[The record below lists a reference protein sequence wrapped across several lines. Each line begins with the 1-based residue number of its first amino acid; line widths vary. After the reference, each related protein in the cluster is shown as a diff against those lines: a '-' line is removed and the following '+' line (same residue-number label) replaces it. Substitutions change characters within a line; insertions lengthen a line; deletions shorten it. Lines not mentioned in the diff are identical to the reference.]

1 MFSYYIEPKVYRN
14 FLTKEQCDFLIN
26 CKGDISDYKRSKF
39 HVRDKK
45 GNNEYINSHTKRMSP
60 ELGLPI
66 TKICSNKLG
75 IPINKFKGISVVKY
89 EKGGFIPKHTDSGD
103 TMPRPYT
110 IIIYLN
116 DDYTGGETHFPML
129 NKSFK
134 LNIGDALFFHNR
146 DSSGFDTRISS
157 HEGKPVISGQKYIAN
172 IWVYDKT
179 PPMEIIT

>member
-39 HVRDKK
+39 HERNKK

-89 EKGGFIPKHTDSGD
+89 EKGGFIPIHTDSGD

-116 DDYTGGETHFPML
+116 DDYTGGETHFPNV

-172 IWVYDKT
+172 IWVYD
-179 PPMEIIT
+179 